1 MAVRKIC
8 YSLSLIFFL
17 VSFLSAQNLKLEEV
31 ISKHTA
37 SIGTAEKQKELK
49 NMVLLGSSI
58 FESKLPERKSV
69 GRVAIVSEASNLLFI
84 SSFVADSYP
93 FEKIGI
99 FGGKI
104 NIPFVTPGIRS
115 PLGDFL
121 WEHPSILDSGLF
133 SGSMSL
139 NWNLLKANARK
150 GKLNLAGT
158 KKMDGRKA
166 YMIEYFTEGNSNE
179 LKIRLF
185 FDAET
190 FQHLRSEYR
199 EEFSG
204 KDATFGTLGQNNGF
218 VVELIETFS
227 DFKTY
232 EGITLPG
239 VSKIHYMGSSRK
251 GTYEYDWIF
260 NITEAKF
267 NQPLKE
273 GFFNFN

>member
-99 FGGKI
+99 FW
-104 NIPFVTPGIRS
+104 R
-115 PLGDFL
+115 
-121 WEHPSILDSGLF
+121 
-133 SGSMSL
+133 
-139 NWNLLKANARK
+139 
-150 GKLNLAGT
+150 
-158 KKMDGRKA
+158 
-166 YMIEYFTEGNSNE
+166 
-179 LKIRLF
+179 
-185 FDAET
+185 
-190 FQHLRSEYR
+190 
-199 EEFSG
+199 
-204 KDATFGTLGQNNGF
+204 
-218 VVELIETFS
+218 
-227 DFKTY
+227 
-232 EGITLPG
+232 
-239 VSKIHYMGSSRK
+239 
-251 GTYEYDWIF
+251 
-260 NITEAKF
+260 
-267 NQPLKE
+267 
-273 GFFNFN
+273 

>member
-1 MAVRKIC
+1 MSAKRIC
-8 YSLSLIFFL
+8 FGFSLIFFL
-17 VSFLSAQNLKLEEV
+17 IPFLNAQNLKLEEV

-49 NMVLLGSSI
+49 NMVLLGSSA
-58 FESKLPERKSV
+58 FESKLPERKSI
-69 GRVAIVSEASNLLFI
+69 GRVAIVSEESNLLFI
-84 SSFVADSYP
+84 SSFAADSYP
-93 FEKIGI
+93 FEKIGV
-99 FGGKI
+99 FSSKI

-121 WEHPSILDSGLF
+121 WEHPGILDSGLF
-133 SGSMSL
+133 LGSMSL

-158 KKMDGRKA
+158 KKIGGRKA
-166 YMIEYFTEGNSNE
+166 YTIEYFTEGASNE

-190 FQHLRSEYR
+190 FQHIRSEYR

-204 KDATFGTLGQNNGF
+204 KDAAFGTLGQANGF
-218 VVELIETFS
+218 VVELTETFS
-227 DFKTY
+227 DFKNY
-232 EGITLPG
+232 EGITLPS
-239 VSKIHYMGSSRK
+239 VSKVHYMSSSSK

-260 NITEAKF
+260 KVSEAKF